1 LLLFPSQLPKLVM
14 QASPQREA
22 LHVGEALAPLGHTV
36 PHAPQFVTLDV
47 VSMQTPLQR
56 IVGGIQLIAHMP
68 IEQLCPEGHALP
80 QAPQ

>member
-1 LLLFPSQLPKLVM
+1 MALLPSQLPKLLT

-22 LHVGEALAPLGHTV
+22 LHAGVALAPLGHTV

-47 VSMQTPLQR
+47 VSIQTPPQR
-56 IVGGIQLIAHMP
+56 IVGGIQLSEHTP